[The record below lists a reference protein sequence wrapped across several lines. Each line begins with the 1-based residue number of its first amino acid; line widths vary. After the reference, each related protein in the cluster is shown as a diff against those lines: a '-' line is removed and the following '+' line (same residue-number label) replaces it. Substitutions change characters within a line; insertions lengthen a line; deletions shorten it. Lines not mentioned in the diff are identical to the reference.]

1 MSATQSTRSG
11 FKGSRRLTAVLMAM
25 PFGLLSAVAL
35 PIIARADQSSTGAS
49 LYLNLSGA
57 GLNDKLTGGAA
68 ADPLAA
74 SDGTAT
80 PTNKK
85 IDLGDVPF
93 TVSTADSDRG
103 WDAVLG
109 GSGQYVVPLSGG
121 LSLVNHGAF
130 TKTQSNSGVFGDAS
144 ANAGPGLAYRQG
156 NFAISLSPN
165 VGVTMQNQALSQI
178 DYGVSSSVS
187 KDLMS
192 GLTATTTT
200 GYTLQNTPG
209 GDSRQAQASTS
220 LNYTLPDKIKLGL
233 GYQMNQTLS
242 GGNQSLSGQQ
252 GPSVSAEIPISDS
265 FKLGTN
271 YSYNSTA
278 PDDDSLD
285 LLARRRDTTQTFGLS
300 ANWDVGAQINAD
312 VKLNAKVDVSRQ
324 TEYGSS
330 SAQLQQAGSVG
341 MQMKF

>member
-1 MSATQSTRSG
+1 MLVALS
-11 FKGSRRLTAVLMAM
+11 L
-25 PFGLLSAVAL
+25 GLLPVAGHC
-35 PIIARADQSSTGAS
+35 DQTSTGAS

-57 GLNDKLTGGAA
+57 GLNDKLTGSSAN
-68 ADPLAA
+68 DPLAA
-74 SDGTAT
+74 SGSAPT

-93 TVSTADSDRG
+93 TVSTGDSDRG

-109 GSGQYVVPLSGG
+109 GSGQYVVPLSDGF
-121 LSLVNHGAF
+121 SVVNHGAF
-130 TKTQSNSGVFGDAS
+130 SKSQSDAGLLGDAS
-144 ANAGPGLAYRQG
+144 ADAGPGLAYRQG
-156 NFAISLSPN
+156 NFAISLSPD
-165 VGVTMQNQALSQI
+165 VGVTLQNDALHQV

-200 GYTLQNTPG
+200 GYTLQNTTD

-233 GYQMNQTLS
+233 GYQMNQTLNS
-242 GGNQSLSGQQ
+242 GNQPLSGQQ
-252 GPSVSAEIPISDS
+252 GPSLSAEIPVSDS
-265 FKLGTN
+265 LKLGTN
-271 YSYNSTA
+271 YSFNSTA
-278 PDDDSLD
+278 AEDDSLD
-285 LLARRRDTTQTFGLS
+285 LLAKHRDTTQTFGVS
-300 ANWDVGAQINAD
+300 AAWDVGAQINAD

-324 TEYGSS
+324 TDYGSN

>member
-1 MSATQSTRSG
+1 MRVIKRTMSLPRKNPFRKRARPVALLATVA
-11 FKGSRRLTAVLMAM
+11 FA
-25 PFGLLSAVAL
+25 LLPAVAF
-35 PIIARADQSSTGAS
+35 ADQASTGAA

-57 GLNDKLTGGAA
+57 GLNDKLTGSSAD
-68 ADPLAA
+68 DPLAA
-74 SDGTAT
+74 NDAAAT

-109 GSGQYVVPLSGG
+109 GTGQYVVPLTDGF
-121 LSLVNHGAF
+121 SLVNHGAF
-130 TKTQSNSGVFGDAS
+130 SKSQSDSGLLGDAS
-144 ANAGPGLAYRQG
+144 ADAGPGLAYRQG
-156 NFAISLSPN
+156 SFAISLSPDI
-165 VGVTMQNQALSQI
+165 GVTLQDQALHQV

-187 KDLMS
+187 KDLTS

-200 GYTLQNTPG
+200 GYTLQNTTD
-209 GDSRQAQASTS
+209 GDSRRAQASTS

-233 GYQMNQTLS
+233 GYQLNQTLS
-242 GGNQSLSGQQ
+242 GGNQPLSGQQ
-252 GPSVSAEIPISDS
+252 GPSLSAEVPVSDS

-271 YSYNSTA
+271 YSYSSTA
-278 PDDDSLD
+278 DDSDSLD
-285 LLARRRDTTQTFGLS
+285 LLAKRRDTTQTLGVS

-312 VKLNAKVDVSRQ
+312 VKLNAKIDVSRQ
-324 TEYGSS
+324 TDSGAN